1 MEQFSIFSL
10 GENHAILNDIV
21 KTSSSRWWALCTL
34 LGIFFFLRWLFLNF
48 YNLERM
54 IFTPKLCIKNI
65 GHRACSRAKDHR
77 TSLAGPLIEKQYRF
91 LGMRA
96 CLLAWFPLIFFAQ
109 YRIRN
114 AILRNHLNTT
124 DLTTKYRR
132 GYATSLATH
141 SCYLCVTRW
150 SLTSCSLSRT
160 VIFT

>member
-34 LGIFFFLRWLFLNF
+34 LGIFFFLRWLFFNF

-65 GHRACSRAKDHR
+65 GHRACSRAKDHH
-77 TSLAGPLIEKQYRF
+77 TSLPGPLIEKQYRF

-114 AILRNHLNTT
+114 AILRNHLNMT
-124 DLTTKYRR
+124 DLMTTYSHLT
-132 GYATSLATH
+132 GYAFLLSL
-141 SCYLCVTRW
+141 CYAM
-150 SLTSCSLSRT
+150 
-160 VIFT
+160 IAYFM